1 MLRLMNAPKVTDS
14 DYIQFLIAAQRVYTC
29 TEAARCAEIASH
41 DAYTRLLS
49 RLPPDTAA
57 LWQEVEPLV
66 QRTNGLLVIDDTTLL
81 LVIDDTTLDKP
92 YAQKMGL
99 VSRHWSGKH
108 HAVVEDISLT
118 TLLWTD
124 GLSSLPCDCR
134 LYEPAPNKK
143 EQVTKNDHFLA
154 MLHTAKERE
163 FRPRYVCFDSWYSSL
178 ANLNAVRG
186 HGWHWLTRLKSNR
199 QVNPGTNGPDEKG
212 NVAVADIDIS
222 AYGPF
227 DQGQTVHLK
236 GYGFVQVFRTV
247 APNGDTE
254 HWATS
259 DLKMMEITR
268 QDLAQ
273 QVFAIENYH
282 RQLKQ
287 CCGVER
293 AQVRSIRAQVRSIRA
308 QTCHILLSVRAFVR
322 LEAHRLQTGISGYA
336 AKANIIREAIRLYL
350 QKPTML
356 WEPTA

>member
-1 MLRLMNAPKVTDS
+1 LTIWGQSVHTARVMNAPKVTDI

-66 QRTNGLLVIDDTTLL
+66 GKTHGLLIV
-81 LVIDDTTLDKP
+81 DDTTLDKP

-108 HAVVEDISLT
+108 HAVVEGISLT

-134 LYEPAPNKK
+134 LYEPAESKK
-143 EQVTKNDHFLA
+143 EQVTKNDHFLS
-154 MLHTAKERE
+154 MLQTAKERQ

-178 ANLNAVRG
+178 ANLKAVRG
-186 HGWHWLTRLKSNR
+186 HGWHWLTRLKCNR
-199 QVNPGTNGPDEKG
+199 QVNPDDTT
-212 NVAVADIDIS
+212 NVAVEDIDIP
-222 AYGPF
+222 AHGR
-227 DQGQTVHLK
+227 QVHLK
-236 GYGFVQVFRTV
+236 GYGFIQVFRIV
-247 APNGDTE
+247 AENGDTEQGKVE

-259 DLKMMEITR
+259 DLTMLDWTR
-268 QDLAQ
+268 QELAR

-287 CCGVER
+287 CGGV
-293 AQVRSIRAQVRSIRA
+293 
-308 QTCHILLSVRAFVR
+308 
-322 LEAHRLQTGISGYA
+322 
-336 AKANIIREAIRLYL
+336 
-350 QKPTML
+350 
-356 WEPTA
+356 

>member
-1 MLRLMNAPKVTDS
+1 MNAPKVSDI

-66 QRTNGLLVIDDTTLL
+66 QKTNGLLV
-81 LVIDDTTLDKP
+81 VDDTTLDKP

-108 HAVVEDISLT
+108 RAVVEGISLT

-134 LYEPAPNKK
+134 LYEPARNKK

-154 MLHTAKERE
+154 MLRTAKERE
-163 FRPRYVCFDSWYSSL
+163 FGSRYVCFDSWYSSL
-178 ANLNAVRG
+178 ENLKAVRG
-186 HGWHWLTRLKSNR
+186 HGWHFLTRLKCNR
-199 QVNPGTNGPDEKG
+199 QVNPDKTG
-212 NVAVADIDIS
+212 NVAVEDIVI
-222 AYGPF
+222 PIERRE
-227 DQGQTVHLK
+227 VHLK
-236 GYGFVQVFRTV
+236 GFGFVQVFRIV

-259 DLKMMEITR
+259 DLKMRENTR
-268 QDLAQ
+268 AELAR
-273 QVFAIENYH
+273 QVFAIESYH

-293 AQVRSIRAQVRSIRA
+293 AQVRSAKA
-308 QTCHILLSVRAFVR
+308 QTCHILLSLRAFVR
-322 LEAHRLQTGISGYA
+322 LESHRLQTGVSGYA
-336 AKANIIREAIRLYL
+336 AKTDIIREAIRLYL
-350 QKPTML
+350 QKPTICL
-356 WEPTA
+356 EATA

>member
-1 MLRLMNAPKVTDS
+1 MNAPKVTDI

-66 QRTNGLLVIDDTTLL
+66 GKTHGLLIV
-81 LVIDDTTLDKP
+81 DDTTLDKP

-108 HAVVEDISLT
+108 HAVVEGISLT

-134 LYEPAPNKK
+134 LYEPAENKK
-143 EQVTKNDHFLA
+143 EQVTKNDHFLS
-154 MLHTAKERE
+154 MLQTAKERG
-163 FRPRYVCFDSWYSSL
+163 FRPRYVCFDGWYSSL
-178 ANLNAVRG
+178 ANLKAVRG
-186 HGWHWLTRLKSNR
+186 HGWHFLTRLKCNR
-199 QVNPGTNGPDEKG
+199 QVNPDDTD
-212 NVAVADIDIS
+212 NVAVEAVDIP
-222 AYGPF
+222 AHGR
-227 DQGQTVHLK
+227 QVHLK
-236 GYGFVQVFRTV
+236 GFGFIQVFRIV
-247 APNGDTE
+247 AENGDTE

-259 DLKMMEITR
+259 DLKMLDWTR
-268 QDLAQ
+268 QELAR

-293 AQVRSIRAQVRSIRA
+293 AQVRSSKA
-308 QTCHILLSVRAFVR
+308 QTCHILLSLRAFVR

-336 AKANIIREAIRLYL
+336 AKANIIREAVRLYL
-350 QKPTML
+350 QKPTIHL
-356 WEPTA
+356 EATA